1 MKISSCKIYCYK
13 IGNEKEKNNNLQMFS
28 EFNKKIMNLMQW
40 FFACRE
46 PYLMKVAYML
56 GFHPF
61 SRFALN
67 YDEAGEDLF

>member
-1 MKISSCKIYCYK
+1 
-13 IGNEKEKNNNLQMFS
+13 MFS